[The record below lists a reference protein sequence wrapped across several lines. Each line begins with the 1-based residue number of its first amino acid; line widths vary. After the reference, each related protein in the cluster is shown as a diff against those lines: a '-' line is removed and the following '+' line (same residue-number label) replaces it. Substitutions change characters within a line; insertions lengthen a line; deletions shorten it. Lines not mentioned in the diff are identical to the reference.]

1 MTEALLI
8 VTSVAVVVAL
18 IAFMQFVLGLF
29 HRAAHPDLYA
39 GSQRKGRGHV
49 S

>member
-1 MTEALLI
+1 MQEALLI
-8 VTSVAVVVAL
+8 LISVVVVVAL
-18 IAFMQFVLGLF
+18 IAFTNYVLGLF

-39 GSQRKGRGHV
+39 GAHSKRRGHV